1 MADESSGQEKTE
13 DPTSR
18 RLQEA
23 RNKGDITKSIEV
35 PSAAVLLVSLMT
47 IYLTRDYMVQVLLQL
62 TRHYLTNADTIRLL
76 PDNVPSLVLE
86 GSIAMAMVAGPVLV
100 AVFLT
105 ALVANYAQVGVI
117 FTTEKI
123 MPDLQKIDPI
133 AGFGRK
139 FSMQSLAELIK
150 SLLKIGLIGYV
161 AYAEAFAALPEFMPL
176 MDKEPYQIMAFAG
189 HTAFWIFLKCALII
203 VILAIIDYAF
213 QRWQF
218 MKKMKMTK
226 QELKEEAKMTEGDPQ
241 VKGRIRSIQ
250 MQMARQRMMS
260 EVPKAD
266 VVITN
271 PTRLAIALRY
281 EAATMVAPV
290 VVAKGAGVIAQRIRE
305 IAAEHGIPL
314 VENKPL
320 AQALYKT
327 VEINGPIPED
337 LFQAVAEVLAYVF
350 GTRKKKAAA

>member
-1 MADESSGQEKTE
+1 MADEASGQEKTE

-23 RNKGDITKSIEV
+23 RDKGDIAKSVEV
-35 PSAAVLLVSLMT
+35 PSAAVLLVGLMT
-47 IYLTRDYMVQVLLQL
+47 LYLSREYMVQTLGRLTAHYLGNAATIRLVPDSMYSLTRDGMIDM
-62 TRHYLTNADTIRLL
+62 A
-76 PDNVPSLVLE
+76 LVT
-86 GSIAMAMVAGPVLV
+86 GPFLG
-100 AVFLT
+100 AVFL
-105 ALVANYAQVGVI
+105 AAVVANYAQVGVI
-117 FTTEKI
+117 FTAEKI
-123 MPDLQKIDPI
+123 TPDLQKIDPI
-133 AGFGRK
+133 SGFARK
-139 FSMQSLAELIK
+139 FSMQALAELIK

-161 AYAEAFAALPEFMPL
+161 AFSEVMAVLPEFMPL

-189 HTAFWIFLKCALII
+189 KTAFWIFLKCALVIT
-203 VILAIIDYAF
+203 ILAIIDYAF

-226 QELKEEAKMTEGDPQ
+226 QEVKEEAKMTEGDPQ

-250 MQMARQRMMS
+250 MQMARQRMMA

-266 VVITN
+266 VIITN

-281 EAATMVAPV
+281 EAATMTAPL
-290 VVAKGAGVIAQRIRE
+290 VVAKGAGAIAQRIKE
-305 IAAEHGIPL
+305 IAAEYDIPL

-320 AQALYKT
+320 AQTLYKT
-327 VEINGPIPED
+327 VEINSPVPEE

-350 GTRKKKAAA
+350 GSRKKKAV

>member
-18 RLQEA
+18 RLQDA
-23 RNKGDITKSIEV
+23 RDKGDVTKSIEV
-35 PSAAVLLVSLMT
+35 PSAAVLLVSLFT
-47 IYLTRDYMVQVLLQL
+47 LYLTQGVMMRTLMEY
-62 TRHYLTNADTIRLL
+62 TTHYLANADTIRLL
-76 PDNVPSLVLE
+76 PETMLQLTEE
-86 GSIAMAMVAGPVLV
+86 GMLAMAMACGPILV
-100 AVFLT
+100 AVFVA

-117 FTTEKI
+117 FSTEKI
-123 MPDLQKIDPI
+123 TPDFTKLDPI
-133 AGFGRK
+133 SGFARK
-139 FSMQSLAELIK
+139 FSMQALADLIK

-161 AYAEAFAALPEFMPL
+161 AFSEAYKALPGFMPL
-176 MDKEPYQIMAFAG
+176 MDQQPYQIMAFG
-189 HTAFWIFLKCALII
+189 GQVAFKMFLKCALII
-203 VILAIIDYAF
+203 ALLAIMDYTF

-241 VKGRIRSIQ
+241 VKGRIRAIQ
-250 MQMARQRMMS
+250 MQMARQRMMD

-281 EAATMVAPV
+281 ESATMEAPL
-290 VVAKGAGVIAQRIRE
+290 VVAKGAGVIAGRIRE
-305 IAAEHGIPL
+305 IAAENGVPL

-327 VEINGPIPED
+327 VAINGPIPEN

-350 GTRKKKAAA
+350 NARKKRG

>member
-1 MADESSGQEKTE
+1 MADEASGQEKTE

-23 RNKGDITKSIEV
+23 RDKGDIAKSIEV
-35 PSAAVLLVSLMT
+35 PSAAVLLVGLMT
-47 IYLTRDYMVQVLLQL
+47 LYLGQDYMVRALARL
-62 TRHYLTNADTIRLL
+62 TAHYLANADTIRLI
-76 PDNVPSLVLE
+76 PDTMFSLTRE
-86 GSIAMAMVAGPVLV
+86 GMIDMALVTGPFLA
-100 AVFLT
+100 AVFLA
-105 ALVANYAQVGVI
+105 ALVANYVQVGVI
-117 FTTEKI
+117 FTAEKI
-123 MPDLQKIDPI
+123 TPDLQKIDPVSGL
-133 AGFGRK
+133 ARK
-139 FSMQSLAELIK
+139 FSMQALAELIK

-161 AYAEAFAALPEFMPL
+161 AFSEALAALPDFMPL

-189 HTAFWIFLKCALII
+189 KTAFWIFLKCALVIA
-203 VILAIIDYAF
+203 ILAIIDYIF

-250 MQMARQRMMS
+250 MQMARQRMMT

-281 EAATMVAPV
+281 ESNSMAAPL

-305 IAAEHGIPL
+305 IAAEHSVPL

-327 VEINGPIPED
+327 VEINSPIPEE

-350 GTRKKKAAA
+350 GTRKKRAA

>member
-23 RNKGDITKSIEV
+23 RNKGDVTKSIEV
-35 PSAAVLLVSLMT
+35 PSAAVLLASLMAL
-47 IYLTRDYMVQVLLQL
+47 YLTQHFMVQTLMQL
-62 TRHYLTNADTIRLL
+62 TAHYLANADTIRLL
-76 PDNVPSLVLE
+76 PDTLFSLTQE
-86 GSIAMAMVAGPVLV
+86 GMLAMALVCGPVLV

-105 ALVANYAQVGVI
+105 ALLANYAQVGVI
-117 FTTEKI
+117 FSTEKI

-133 AGFGRK
+133 SGFARK
-139 FSMQSLAELIK
+139 FSMQALADLIK

-161 AYAEAFAALPEFMPL
+161 AFSEAYKALPEFMPL

-189 HTAFWIFLKCALII
+189 RTAFWIFLKCALVIA
-203 VILAIIDYAF
+203 ILAIIDYSF

-281 EAATMVAPV
+281 ESVSMAAPL

-305 IAAEHGIPL
+305 IAAENNVPL

-327 VEINGPIPED
+327 VAINGPIPED
-337 LFQAVAEVLAYVF
+337 LFQAVAEILAYVF
-350 GTRKKKAAA
+350 GSRKKKM

>member
-1 MADESSGQEKTE
+1 MAEESSGGEKTE

-23 RNKGDITKSIEV
+23 RNKGDIAKSVEI
-35 PSAAVLLVSLMT
+35 PSAAVLLASLMT
-47 IYLTRDYMVQVLLQL
+47 IYLTRDFMMKELMQF
-62 TRHYLTNADTIRLL
+62 TAHYLANADTIRLI
-76 PDNVPSLVLE
+76 PGTMFSLTLE
-86 GSIAMAMVAGPVLV
+86 GMTFLAMVTGPVLV
-100 AVFLT
+100 AVLLT
-105 ALVANYAQVGVI
+105 ALIANYAQVGII
-117 FTTEKI
+117 FTAEKVT
-123 MPDLQKIDPI
+123 PDLTKIDPI
-133 AGFGRK
+133 SGFGRK
-139 FSMQSLAELIK
+139 FSMQTLAELIK

-161 AYAEAFAALPEFMPL
+161 AYSEVRKALPEFMPL

-189 HTAFWIFLKCALII
+189 KVAYLIFLKCALMIAL
-203 VILAIIDYAF
+203 LAILDYIF

-226 QELKEEAKMTEGDPQ
+226 QEVKEEAKMTEGDPQ
-241 VKGRIRSIQ
+241 VKGRIRAIQ
-250 MQMARQRMMS
+250 MQMARQRMMA
-260 EVPKAD
+260 EVPKAH

-281 EAATMVAPV
+281 DTMTMAAPM
-290 VVAKGAGVIAQRIRE
+290 VVAKGAGAIAARIRE
-305 IAAEHGIPL
+305 IAAEHEVPL

-327 VEINGPIPED
+327 VEINQSIPEE

-350 GTRKKKAAA
+350 GTRKKRAA

>member
-23 RNKGDITKSIEV
+23 RDKGDVTKSIEV

-47 IYLTRDYMVQVLLQL
+47 LYLTQHFMVQTLMGL
-62 TRHYLTNADTIRLL
+62 TSHYLANADTISLL
-76 PDNVPSLVLE
+76 PDTMYSLTLE
-86 GSIAMAMVAGPVLV
+86 GMIAMALVCGPVLG

-105 ALVANYAQVGVI
+105 GMVANYAQVGMI
-117 FTTEKI
+117 FSTEKI

-133 AGFGRK
+133 AGFARK
-139 FSMQSLAELIK
+139 FSMQALADLIK

-161 AYAEAFAALPEFMPL
+161 AFSEAYKALPEFMPL

-189 HTAFWIFLKCALII
+189 RTAFWMFLKCALII
-203 VILAIIDYAF
+203 AILAVIDYTF

-241 VKGRIRSIQ
+241 VKGRIRAIQ

-281 EAATMVAPV
+281 ESTTMVAPL

-305 IAAEHGIPL
+305 IAAENNIPL

-327 VEINGPIPED
+327 VSINGPIPED
-337 LFQAVAEVLAYVF
+337 LFQAVAEILAYVF
-350 GTRKKKAAA
+350 GSRKKKM

>member
-1 MADESSGQEKTE
+1 MADEASGQEKTE
-13 DPTSR
+13 EPSSR
-18 RLQEA
+18 RLQDA
-23 RNKGDITKSIEV
+23 RDKGDVTKSIEV

-47 IYLTRDYMVQVLLQL
+47 LYLGWNFIMQTLMAM
-62 TRHYLTNADTIRLL
+62 TAHYLANADTIRLL
-76 PDNVPSLVLE
+76 PDTMFSLSVE
-86 GSIAMAMVAGPVLV
+86 GMLAMGLACGPVLV
-100 AVFLT
+100 AVFLA
-105 ALVANYAQVGVI
+105 ALLSNYAQVGFI
-117 FTTEKI
+117 FSTEKI
-123 MPDLQKIDPI
+123 MPDFTKIDPI
-133 AGFGRK
+133 AGFARK
-139 FSMQSLAELIK
+139 FSMQALADLIK

-161 AYAEAFAALPEFMPL
+161 AFSEAYKALPEFMPL

-189 HTAFWIFLKCALII
+189 QIAFWMFLKCALII
-203 VILAIIDYAF
+203 ALLAAIDYAF

-226 QELKEEAKMTEGDPQ
+226 QEMKEEAKMTEGDPQ
-241 VKGRIRSIQ
+241 VKGRIRAIQ

-281 EAATMVAPV
+281 DNATMAAPLV
-290 VVAKGAGVIAQRIRE
+290 IAKGAGVMAQRIRE
-305 IAAEHGIPL
+305 IAAENNIPL

-327 VEINGPIPED
+327 VALNGPIPED
-337 LFQAVAEVLAYVF
+337 LFQAVAEILAYVF
-350 GTRKKKAAA
+350 GSRKKR

>member
-23 RNKGDITKSIEV
+23 RDKGDIAKSMEV

-47 IYLTRDYMVQVLLQL
+47 LYLSRDYMVNALAEL
-62 TRHYLTNADTIRLL
+62 TAHYLTNADTIRLI
-76 PDNVPSLVLE
+76 PDTIFTLTLDGMTYMALVT
-86 GSIAMAMVAGPVLV
+86 GPILA

-123 MPDLQKIDPI
+123 TPDFTKIDPI
-133 AGFGRK
+133 SGLARK
-139 FSMQSLAELIK
+139 FSMQALADLIK

-161 AYAEAFAALPEFMPL
+161 AYAEVMDALPGFMPL
-176 MDKEPYQIMAFAG
+176 MDQEPYQIMAFAG
-189 HTAFWIFLKCALII
+189 QTAFWIFLKCALVIA
-203 VILAIIDYAF
+203 ILAIIDYAF

-226 QELKEEAKMTEGDPQ
+226 QEVKEEAKMTEGDPQ
-241 VKGRIRSIQ
+241 VKGRIRAIQ
-250 MQMARQRMMS
+250 MQLARQRMMA
-260 EVPKAD
+260 EIPKAQ

-281 EAATMVAPV
+281 DAQTMVAPL
-290 VVAKGAGVIAQRIRE
+290 VVAKGAGAIAQRIRE
-305 IAAEHGIPL
+305 IATEHGVPL

-327 VEINGPIPED
+327 VNINQSIPEE
-337 LFQAVAEVLAYVF
+337 LFQAVAEILAHVF
-350 GTRKKKAAA
+350 STRKRKAA

>member
-23 RNKGDITKSIEV
+23 RDKGDVTKSIEV
-35 PSAAVLLVSLMT
+35 PSAAVLLVSLFT
-47 IYLTRDYMVQVLLQL
+47 IYLTQGFMMRTLRDY
-62 TRHYLTNADTIRLL
+62 TAHYLANADTIRLL
-76 PDNVPSLVLE
+76 PDTMLQLTKE
-86 GSIAMAMVAGPVLV
+86 GMLAMAMACGPILV
-100 AVFLT
+100 AVFLA

-117 FTTEKI
+117 FSTEKI
-123 MPDLQKIDPI
+123 TPDLTKLNPI
-133 AGFGRK
+133 SGFARK
-139 FSMQSLAELIK
+139 FSMQALADLIK

-161 AYAEAFAALPEFMPL
+161 AFSEAYKALPDFMPL
-176 MDKEPYQIMAFAG
+176 MDKQPYQIMAFG
-189 HTAFWIFLKCALII
+189 GQVAFKMFLKCALII
-203 VILAIIDYAF
+203 ALLAIMDYTF

-241 VKGRIRSIQ
+241 VKGRIRAIQ
-250 MQMARQRMMS
+250 MQMARQRMMD

-281 EAATMVAPV
+281 ESATMEAPL
-290 VVAKGAGVIAQRIRE
+290 VVAKGAGVIAARIRE
-305 IAAEHGIPL
+305 IAAENGVPL

-327 VEINGPIPED
+327 VAINGPIPED

-350 GTRKKKAAA
+350 NARKKRG